1 MIVPQQYRICK
12 KRVETHDSFTLTLKH
27 IGGIPT
33 PFLPGQYNM
42 LYVFGYGEVAIS
54 LSGSPLQPD
63 ELVHTIKAVGAVT
76 EALERLQEQD
86 TIGIR
91 GPFGNGWPLDYK
103 AKDVLLI
110 AGGIGI
116 APLRSA
122 IYQLIKNRNRHRNIT
137 LLCGAR
143 TPDDLLYQK
152 EIPIWEKE
160 GITVRTCV
168 DRADADFKGSV
179 GVVTTLIGKHLPDP
193 KNTLVLTCGPEIM
206 LKFAFHELMRHGAS
220 EENIFLSLERNMQ
233 CSTGFCGHCQLG
245 PYFLCKDGPIFSY
258 DTVKDL
264 LQIKEL

>member
-1 MIVPQQYRICK
+1 MIVPQPYQICNK
-12 KRVETHDSFTLTLKH
+12 KVETHDSFTLTLKH
-27 IGGIPT
+27 LCTAPT
-33 PFLPGQYNM
+33 PFLAGQYNM

-54 LSGSPLQPD
+54 LSGSPCQKG

-76 EALERLQEQD
+76 EALQRLQEQD
-86 TIGIR
+86 TVGIR
-91 GPFGNGWPLDYK
+91 GPFGNGWPLDRK
-103 AKDVLLI
+103 TKDVLLI

-122 IYQLIKNRNRHRNIT
+122 LYKLIEHRDQYRSIT
-137 LLCGAR
+137 LLYGAR
-143 TPDDLLYQK
+143 SPDDLLYQN
-152 EIPIWEKE
+152 EILLWEKD

-168 DRADADFKGSV
+168 DRADADFKGDV
-179 GVVTTLIGKHLPDP
+179 GVVTTLIGKNLPDP
-193 KNTLVLTCGPEIM
+193 QNTLVLTCGPEIM
-206 LKFAFHELMRHGAS
+206 LKFAIHELMRYGAA